1 MVSALLANSSSVSLW
16 LSFGEG
22 VWPYL
27 LTSAHTRGEEGG
39 NVIGFGDMVK
49 TCIAFTDRVGV
60 SSKEY
65 YRPKR

>member
-1 MVSALLANSSSVSLW
+1 V
-16 LSFGEG
+16 
-22 VWPYL
+22 
-27 LTSAHTRGEEGG
+27 HTHGEEGG
-39 NVIGFGDMVK
+39 NVIGFDDTGEKK